1 MSHTSPRLALLA
13 FLVVVLAAGSGCS
26 RISIAYNSADFLLEQ
41 YAKDY
46 LSLNGTQIAS
56 WRPELERAL
65 ARHRHEDLPYLARFF
80 EDAHEDALKGFDAQ
94 RVRCLLDQLEDLY
107 RRHMVVAVDLA
118 VPLLAGLSPQQVR
131 ALEDKFKKEKA
142 EDEADMAPSR
152 IARRERKRAE
162 RYDESIAWWIGSL
175 SDAQKRIVREE
186 TGAMPD
192 TAADWIAYRSAER
205 KGLIA
210 LLERGVSEKTIHGY
224 LTAWLVEQRDL
235 PARLD
240 RAKKEIEDRI
250 MELIVRLDRS
260 FSPEQRSRFAEKL
273 VGLRDDFMSL
283 QRQPRMASVKCSAG
297 G

>member
-1 MSHTSPRLALLA
+1 MRHTSTRSA
-13 FLVVVLAAGSGCS
+13 FLVLLVILLAAGSGCS
-26 RISIAYNSADFLLEQ
+26 RISIAYRSADFLIEQ

-46 LSLNGTQIAS
+46 LGLNGTQIAS

-94 RVRCLLDQLEDLY
+94 RVRCLFGQLEDLY
-107 RRHMVVAVDLA
+107 RRHMRVAVDLSA
-118 VPLLAGLSPQQVR
+118 PLLAKLTPEQVR

-162 RYDESIAWWIGSL
+162 RYDESIAWWIGPL
-175 SDAQKRIVREE
+175 RDAQKRIVREE
-186 TGAMPD
+186 TGTMPD
-192 TAADWIAYRSAER
+192 TAADWVAYRSTER
-205 KGLIA
+205 KGLIT
-210 LLERGVSEKTIHGY
+210 LLERGASEKKIHAY

-235 PARLD
+235 PARLR
-240 RAKKEIEDRI
+240 RARTEIEGRI
-250 MELIVRLDRS
+250 TELIVRLDRS
-260 FSPEQRSRFAEKL
+260 FTSEQRSRFAEKL
-273 VGLRDDFMSL
+273 AGLRDDFMSL
-283 QRQPRMASVKCSAG
+283 QRHPRMASVKCAAG